1 MDYFTPFDAFTLND
15 VKLKVNSSA
24 KIIIIVTFDAMV
36 AWQSGG
42 DDLTCKE
49 IIVK

>member
-1 MDYFTPFDAFTLND
+1 MNYFTPFDVFTLND
-15 VKLKVNSSA
+15 VKTKVNSFA
-24 KIIIIVTFDAMV
+24 KMVIIVTFDAMV

-42 DDLTCKE
+42 DDLTRKE